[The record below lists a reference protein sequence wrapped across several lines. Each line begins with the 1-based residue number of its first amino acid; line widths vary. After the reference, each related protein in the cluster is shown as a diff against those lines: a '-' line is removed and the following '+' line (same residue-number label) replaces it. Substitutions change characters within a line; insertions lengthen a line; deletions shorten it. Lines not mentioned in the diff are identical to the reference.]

1 MNIQEL
7 FEKFSSEAEE
17 AEKLASDNTGASGQQ
32 AASSDDDQL
41 AKLAEDLEAAGREF
55 GEAAV
60 DAMLQKLAMGIPA
73 GGRGIH
79 APEGPVHATA
89 KKLGLLKG
97 EQHQPGDDTSIRAEE
112 TGSISGNP
120 APVVNP
126 QANLPKAGM

>member
-17 AEKLASDNTGASGQQ
+17 AEKLAS
-32 AASSDDDQL
+32 AAPAARTQYAQPDEDQL

-73 GGRGIH
+73 GGRGIQV
-79 APEGPVHATA
+79 PEGPVHATA

-97 EQHQPGDDTSIRAEE
+97 ERHQPGDDTSVRAEE

-126 QANLPKAGM
+126 QTNLPKAGM